1 VRTASSLA
9 ALLIF
14 LASVTKLLEALRA
27 RRLVRSLL
35 DEALQVGASSRL
47 PNLSVVVPARNE
59 ERKLEEALRTVLGQ
73 AMTIL
78 VVFTI
83 IAAVL
88 AFLFLF
94 LERKT
99 EVEQVAYHV
108 GHLVRGIEIV
118 DGAADDVL
126 QRFGELAVVV
136 RADSVTRLEGATI
149 TVSEAGLSIDNP
161 NSPSPKIPAGGAGL
175 EGPVAERVRALLDT
189 RINPAIA
196 SHGGVAEL
204 VAVEGDTVYLRLG
217 GGCQGCGLAQ
227 VTLSQG
233 IEVAIK
239 DAIPEIVHVVDVTD
253 HASGENPYFES
264 SKK

>member
-1 VRTASSLA
+1 MPVIDRPVLEMTPEAVTAIIGIRAEEPDAADLA
-9 ALLIF
+9 
-14 LASVTKLLEALRA
+14 LA
-27 RRLVRSLL
+27 
-35 DEALQVGASSRL
+35 VGITGVH
-47 PNLSVVVPARNE
+47 NL
-59 ERKLEEALRTVLGQ
+59 
-73 AMTIL
+73 
-78 VVFTI
+78 VFTYELTFI
-83 IAAVL
+83 P
-88 AFLFLF
+88 
-94 LERKT
+94 
-99 EVEQVAYHV
+99 
-108 GHLVRGIEIV
+108 IV

>member
-1 VRTASSLA
+1 MPVIDRPVLEMTPEAVTAIIGIRAEEPDAADLA
-9 ALLIF
+9 
-14 LASVTKLLEALRA
+14 LA
-27 RRLVRSLL
+27 
-35 DEALQVGASSRL
+35 VGITGVH
-47 PNLSVVVPARNE
+47 NL
-59 ERKLEEALRTVLGQ
+59 
-73 AMTIL
+73 
-78 VVFTI
+78 VFTYELTFI
-83 IAAVL
+83 P
-88 AFLFLF
+88 
-94 LERKT
+94 
-99 EVEQVAYHV
+99 
-108 GHLVRGIEIV
+108 IV

-175 EGPVAERVRALLDT
+175 KGPVAERVRALLDT